1 MRFRMASSAADAAR
15 HRQRVIEWA
24 NPSPPYA
31 ALHESGSGTK
41 RTYRDVRYLS
51 VTAPGALG
59 IWHLRPV
66 SWIIPTKLGG
76 AWLGGAAI
84 VSCYSLTRRSDVRFQ
99 GAGSTGHCNTAR
111 SLSAGVSNPKVFRGR

>member
-51 VTAPGALG
+51 VTAPGAIG
-59 IWHLRPV
+59 IGHLRPV
-66 SWIIPTKLGG
+66 SWIIPTKP
-76 AWLGGAAI
+76 
-84 VSCYSLTRRSDVRFQ
+84 
-99 GAGSTGHCNTAR
+99 AR
-111 SLSAGVSNPKVFRGR
+111 SSTEWRRRLARRGRYRFVLLINAQIGCPLSGAKRT